1 MTVYDRVFTVGSVA
15 VTALLGAALRPLF
28 AARFGE
34 NTGASLVYGLLVCLP
49 VIGASYFLL
58 RRAITGPALTFQL
71 VFFGGIVG
79 RFLLFGAATAIAFA
93 IPGLNGQA
101 AMVAILA
108 GFLPLT
114 ALEIFCAVRGH
125 AAERRT
131 GPTEIDT
138 R

>member
-1 MTVYDRVFTVGSVA
+1 MTTHDRIFAVGSVA
-15 VTALLGAALRPLF
+15 VTALLAVALRPLF

-34 NTGASLVYGLLVCLP
+34 NTGVSLIYGLLVCLS

-58 RRAITGPALTFQL
+58 RRAITGSARTFQL

-93 IPGLNGQA
+93 LPGLNGRA
-101 AMVAILA
+101 SLVAILA
-108 GFLPLT
+108 GFLPIT
-114 ALEIFCAVRGH
+114 VIEVVCAVRGY
-125 AAERRT
+125 AAGRRNRA
-131 GPTEIDT
+131 TESIA